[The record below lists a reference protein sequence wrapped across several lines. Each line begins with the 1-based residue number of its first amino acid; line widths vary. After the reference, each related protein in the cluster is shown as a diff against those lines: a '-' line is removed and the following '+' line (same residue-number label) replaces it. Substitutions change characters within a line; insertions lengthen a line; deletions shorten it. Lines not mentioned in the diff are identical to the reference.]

1 MARAQRLGQTKQVTA
16 VRYIMENT
24 IESVLLLHSLPSSH
38 TLSLMQQQSNVLNKQ
53 MKKAALAGDGF
64 GREKFQESLVSWEL
78 RSDSV
83 LTPLINHYSNT
94 LVLALGQSILLG
106 R

>member
-24 IESVLLLHSLPSSH
+24 IESVFRPQFLPSFYA
-38 TLSLMQQQSNVLNKQ
+38 LSLMQQQSNVLNKQ

-64 GREKFQESLVSWEL
+64 GREKCEEALVSWESRL
-78 RSDSV
+78 DFN
-83 LTPLINHYSNT
+83 LTPLTNHCSNT
-94 LVLALGQSILLG
+94 LA
-106 R
+106 